1 MEEFKYLIPE
11 ESTDA
16 ASLDATK
23 LRSIESQLRSL
34 FQSHGYEEPMLPT
47 FEYAN
52 LYQEIRN
59 DNEENMFEF
68 VNGEGKLITL
78 RADFTVPIARL
89 YNNAHTSATR
99 RYSYFGKVYRIQER
113 HKGRS
118 SELYQGGMELL
129 GKGGYEGDAECL
141 ALVEASMKSIGI
153 TNPKLE
159 LGHAKF
165 FHRLETLVQDD
176 RLRYILDKKA
186 NSRMKSFVEEKGF
199 TGSLKELLLKLPY
212 SFGDIEDL
220 KKMKDIID
228 DDILLEAIDE
238 MIAMYDISTMKEDMV
253 FDLCMVPTQ
262 NYYTGIMIK
271 GYSYYSAYAIL
282 SGGRYDKLLSYF
294 DKEVPAIGFS
304 YHLNTL
310 LEALSKEDEAND

>member
-16 ASLDATK
+16 ASLDASK
-23 LRSIESQLRSL
+23 LRSIESQLRNL
-34 FQSHGYEEPMLPT
+34 FQAHGYKELMLPT

-59 DNEENMFEF
+59 DNEESMFEF
-68 VNGEGKLITL
+68 INGEGKLITL

-89 YNNAHTSATR
+89 YNNAHTSETR

-141 ALVEASMKSIGI
+141 ELVEASVQSIGI
-153 TNPKLE
+153 TNCKLE

-165 FHRLETLVQDD
+165 FHRLETLVQDE

-186 NSRMKSFVEEKGF
+186 NSLMKSFVEEKNF

-212 SFGDIEDL
+212 SFGDINDL
-220 KKMKDIID
+220 KKMREIID
-228 DDILLEAIDE
+228 DEILLEAIDE
-238 MIAMYDISTMKEDMV
+238 MMAMYDISTMKDDMV

-271 GYSYYSAYAIL
+271 GYSYYSTYAIL

-310 LEALSKEDEAND
+310 LEALSKEDEGND

>member
-1 MEEFKYLIPE
+1 
-11 ESTDA
+11 
-16 ASLDATK
+16 
-23 LRSIESQLRSL
+23 
-34 FQSHGYEEPMLPT
+34 
-47 FEYAN
+47 
-52 LYQEIRN
+52 
-59 DNEENMFEF
+59 MFEF

-89 YNNAHTSATR
+89 YNNAHTSETR

-141 ALVEASMKSIGI
+141 ELVEASLQSIGI
-153 TNPKLE
+153 TNCKLE

-165 FHRLETLVQDD
+165 FHRLETLVQDE

-186 NSRMKSFVEEKGF
+186 NSLMKSFVEEKGF

-212 SFGDIEDL
+212 SFGDINDL
-220 KKMKDIID
+220 KKMREIID
-228 DDILLEAIDE
+228 DEILLEAIDE
-238 MIAMYDISTMKEDMV
+238 MMAMYDISTMKENMV